1 MFIAALF
8 PIDRIQKQPKCPA
21 TEEWKKIVSLAETQA
36 DLETIIQSEVG
47 KSEREKQYPYDITYM
62 IWGWGGREKEVNW
75 EIGIDI
81 YTLPYI
87 K

>member
-47 KSEREKQYPYDITYM
+47 KSERENQIS
-62 IWGWGGREKEVNW
+62 I
-75 EIGIDI
+75 
-81 YTLPYI
+81 
-87 K
+87 